1 MADDNA
7 NEIWVNVTEAAEIT
21 GYSRQ
26 HMKMVISGL
35 WQIEES
41 QRGVR
46 MRKRSSGFDV
56 WLPDLLVYLAGQGRR
71 GPYTKADKSDA

>member
-21 GYSRQ
+21 GYNRQ
-26 HMKMVISGL
+26 YIKKLISKL
-35 WQIEES
+35 WLIEES

-46 MRKRSSGFDV
+46 IKKRSSGFDI
-56 WLPDLLVYLAGQGRR
+56 WLPDLLVYLAAQGRR
-71 GPYTKADKSDA
+71 GPYTKNDQTGP